1 MAAGPARLSAA
12 GWRSTAWLALLLLVS
27 AGLRIG
33 LAARGGQYFFG
44 DEARYDRGVELY
56 LALLRGDGAAVGA
69 VLARPEHALFTAVGA
84 AVTAAQHGLAQF
96 TPYGDWS
103 HPENV
108 GFTMWLGAAV
118 LGLFG
123 VANIRLVH
131 RLARAAGA
139 GDAEALWAAGLMAA
153 ANAPFYF
160 SRHLLPYPCA
170 LCVALAGLVVGL
182 ERASWR
188 RLWLAGLLTGASY
201 HVYNGYWYLV
211 PVNALLLAWRWRGE
225 SRRIFSTACCI
236 SSARWT
242 NSSTAPPRIPD

>member
-108 GFTMWLGAAV
+108 GFTMWL
-118 LGLFG
+118 
-123 VANIRLVH
+123 
-131 RLARAAGA
+131 A
-139 GDAEALWAAGLMAA
+139 GDAVKGGIQYGATDDYGYYAVKEKMHIHDLHATLL
-153 ANAPFYF
+153 
-160 SRHLLPYPCA
+160 HLLGLDHEKLTYRYA
-170 LCVALAGLVVGL
+170 GRDFRLTDVEGHVAREIIA
-182 ERASWR
+182 
-188 RLWLAGLLTGASY
+188 
-201 HVYNGYWYLV
+201 
-211 PVNALLLAWRWRGE
+211 
-225 SRRIFSTACCI
+225 
-236 SSARWT
+236 
-242 NSSTAPPRIPD
+242 